1 MSSCDVIATICE
13 LLEPGNVVNPSPC
26 FRLALP
32 TGKFQKKIDMSFK
45 KNKKNSSPISL
56 LKVYIFK
63 SNQHAMFQSCVTNT
77 PRDI

>member
-45 KNKKNSSPISL
+45 KKQREHISNFFAESI
-56 LKVYIFK
+56 YI
-63 SNQHAMFQSCVTNT
+63 QE
-77 PRDI
+77 